1 MVFLFTLLLA
11 ACVSAKCFEPDI
23 AHPPPEYHVHDP
35 LLQEAF
41 ESINT
46 ALTVA
51 VAAPEHARS
60 SFSVEITSSKG
71 TLWSQH
77 HTARERNASRPDIPK
92 VNGDALYRI
101 ASITKTFTVL
111 GILYQHAAGN
121 LSLDATVN
129 TYLKELGEKSDGGIP
144 WKDITLRSL
153 ASQLSGLPRE
163 WAQGDLLNKNYE
175 ALDPSLLGLP
185 PMSRQGLPHCDE
197 YTPNYETPCTAK
209 GQLPDNPVWQQTA
222 NLVYSDLFKQ
232 LKKFAPLFAPNQKS
246 SYSNVA
252 FEILGLVLS
261 RVTNQTYES
270 YINKAIFKPLNMT
283 TSTLSTPADSTGVI
297 PAGSQYWDVQEGVQN
312 PTGGIYS
319 SSSDLSKYLR
329 YVLTHF
335 NAITHAVN
343 WLHPVSHSRGSN
355 TFYGMPWEIFTSD
368 RLLKESQ
375 RTVRVVTKSGGLPGY
390 TSIIM
395 AAPEYDLGITI
406 LVAGPNAIFAKIQT
420 IVLTTIIQVAEKIAI
435 QQLSNRYA
443 GTYSAAEPGLN
454 STVTLKADHRGLVV
468 TTWISNGTD
477 VFQSP
482 IVKDSL
488 PEHYY
493 AQLSPTLL
501 YRDEEKQRGEEW
513 RAMFVA
519 EREGPPDDFCIDD
532 WDMSSYAGIPLN
544 AAVFWDEQKDG
555 HFGTLELS
563 AFRVSLTRVTKEKG
577 WNGVN
582 EQQVME
588 L

>member
-1 MVFLFTLLLA
+1 MVLLVSLLFAALA
-11 ACVSAKCFEPDI
+11 GAKCFEPDI
-23 AHPPPEYHVHDP
+23 AHPPPEYNVHDP

-46 ALTVA
+46 ALTAA
-51 VAAPEHARS
+51 VAAPIHARS
-60 SFSVEITSSKG
+60 SFSVEITSSEE
-71 TLWSQH
+71 TLWSYH
-77 HTARERNASRPDIPK
+77 HTARERNASRPDIPE

-163 WAQGDLLNKNYE
+163 WAQGDLINQNYE
-175 ALDPSLLGLP
+175 KPNPSYLGLP
-185 PMSRQGLPHCDE
+185 PDVSRKGLPHCDE
-197 YTPNYETPCTAK
+197 YSPNFETPCTAR
-209 GQLPDNPVWQQTA
+209 
-222 NLVYSDLFKQ
+222 DLFKQ
-232 LKKFAPLFAPNQKS
+232 VNKLAPLFAPNQKS
-246 SYSNVA
+246 SYSNLA
-252 FEILGLVLS
+252 FELLGLVLS
-261 RVTNQTYES
+261 RVSNRTYEA
-270 YINKAIFKPLNMT
+270 YIDEAIFKPLNMS
-283 TSTLSTPADSTGVI
+283 TSTLSKPADSAGVI
-297 PAGSQYWDVQEGVQN
+297 PAGPQFWDVQEGVQN

-335 NAITHAVN
+335 NAITHAIN
-343 WLHPVSHSRGSN
+343 WLHPVSHSHGSN
-355 TFYGMPWEIFTSD
+355 SFYGMPWEIFTTD
-368 RLLKESQ
+368 RVLKDSN
-375 RTVRVVTKSGGLPGY
+375 RTIRVVSKSGGLPGY

-395 AAPEYDLGITI
+395 TVPEYDLGITI
-406 LVAGPNAIFAKIQT
+406 LIAGPGKIFAKIQS
-420 IVLTTIIQVAEKIAI
+420 IVLTTMIQVAEKIAI
-435 QQLSNRYA
+435 RQLSDRYA
-443 GTYSAAEPGLN
+443 GTYSAADPELN
-454 STVTLKADHRGLVV
+454 STVRLTADHRGLVI

-477 VFQSP
+477 VFESP
-482 IVKDSL
+482 IVKDGA

-501 YRDEEKQRGEEW
+501 YRDEETQQGEEW
-513 RAMFVA
+513 RAMFVE
-519 EREGPPDDFCIDD
+519 ERGGGPPDDFCIDD

-544 AAVFWDEQKDG
+544 AVAFWDEQEDG
-555 HFGTLELS
+555 QFGKLELS
-563 AFRVSLTRVTKEKG
+563 AFRVNLTRVDEKAG
-577 WNGVN
+577 KNR
-582 EQQVME
+582 EYDQQEAME

>member
-1 MVFLFTLLLA
+1 MVLLVSLLFAALA
-11 ACVSAKCFEPDI
+11 AAKCFEPDI
-23 AHPPPEYHVHDP
+23 AHPPPEYNVHDP

-46 ALTVA
+46 ALTAA
-51 VAAPEHARS
+51 VAAPIHARS
-60 SFSVEITSSKG
+60 SFSVEVTSSEE
-71 TLWSQH
+71 TLWSYH
-77 HTARERNASRPDIPK
+77 HTARERNASRPDIPE

-163 WAQGDLLNKNYE
+163 CK
-175 ALDPSLLGLP
+175 LP
-185 PMSRQGLPHCDE
+185 IDKKHNLFDGC
-197 YTPNYETPCTAK
+197 
-209 GQLPDNPVWQQTA
+209 QTEE
-222 NLVYSDLFKQ
+222 DLFKQ
-232 LKKFAPLFAPNQKS
+232 VNKLAPLFAPNQKS
-246 SYSNVA
+246 SYSNLA
-252 FEILGLVLS
+252 FELLGLVLS
-261 RVTNQTYES
+261 RVSNRTYEA
-270 YINKAIFKPLNMT
+270 YIDEAIFKPLNMS
-283 TSTLSTPADSTGVI
+283 TSTLSKPADSAGVI
-297 PAGSQYWDVQEGVQN
+297 PAGPQFWDVQEGVQN

-335 NAITHAVN
+335 NAITHAIN
-343 WLHPVSHSRGSN
+343 WLHPVSHSHGSSS
-355 TFYGMPWEIFTSD
+355 FYGMPWEIFTTD
-368 RLLKESQ
+368 RILPDSN
-375 RTVRVVTKSGGLPGY
+375 RTVRVVSKSGGLPGY

-395 AAPEYDLGITI
+395 SVPEYDLGITI
-406 LVAGPNAIFAKIQT
+406 LIAGPNKIFAKIQS
-420 IVLTTIIQVAEKIAI
+420 IVLTTMIQVAEKIAI
-435 QQLSNRYA
+435 RQLSDRYA
-443 GTYSAAEPGLN
+443 GTYSAADPKLN
-454 STVTLKADHRGLVV
+454 STVRLTADHRGLVV

-477 VFQSP
+477 VFESP
-482 IVKDSL
+482 IVKDGA

-501 YRDEEKQRGEEW
+501 YRNEQTQRGEEW
-513 RAMFVA
+513 RAMFVE
-519 EREGPPDDFCIDD
+519 ERGDGPPDDFCIDD

-544 AAVFWDEQKDG
+544 AVAFWDEQEDG
-555 HFGTLELS
+555 NFGTLELS
-563 AFRVSLTRVTKEKG
+563 AFRVNLTRVDEKG
-577 WNGVN
+577 GKNR
-582 EQQVME
+582 EYDQQEAME

>member
-1 MVFLFTLLLA
+1 MVLLVSLLFAALA
-11 ACVSAKCFEPDI
+11 GAKCFEPDI
-23 AHPPPEYHVHDP
+23 AHPPPEYNVHDP

-46 ALTVA
+46 ALTAA
-51 VAAPEHARS
+51 VAAPIHARS
-60 SFSVEITSSKG
+60 SFSVEVTSSEE
-71 TLWSQH
+71 TLWSYH
-77 HTARERNASRPDIPK
+77 HTARERNASRPDIPE

-163 WAQGDLLNKNYE
+163 CK
-175 ALDPSLLGLP
+175 LP
-185 PMSRQGLPHCDE
+185 IDKKHNLFDGC
-197 YTPNYETPCTAK
+197 
-209 GQLPDNPVWQQTA
+209 QTEE
-222 NLVYSDLFKQ
+222 DLFKQ
-232 LKKFAPLFAPNQKS
+232 VNKLAPLFAPNQKS
-246 SYSNVA
+246 SYSNLA
-252 FEILGLVLS
+252 FELLGLVLS
-261 RVTNQTYES
+261 RVSNRTYEA
-270 YINKAIFKPLNMT
+270 YIDEAIFKPLNMS
-283 TSTLSTPADSTGVI
+283 TSTLSKPADSAGVI
-297 PAGSQYWDVQEGVQN
+297 PAGPQFWDVQEGVQN

-335 NAITHAVN
+335 NAITHAIS
-343 WLHPVSHSRGSN
+343 WLHPVSHSHGSSS
-355 TFYGMPWEIFTSD
+355 FYGMPWEIFTTD
-368 RLLKESQ
+368 RILPDSN
-375 RTVRVVTKSGGLPGY
+375 RTVRVVSKSGGLPGY

-395 AAPEYDLGITI
+395 SVPEYDLGITI
-406 LVAGPNAIFAKIQT
+406 LIAGPNKIFAKIQS
-420 IVLTTIIQVAEKIAI
+420 IVLTTMIQVAEKIAI
-435 QQLSNRYA
+435 RQLSDRYA
-443 GTYSAAEPGLN
+443 GTYSAADPKLN
-454 STVTLKADHRGLVV
+454 STVRLTADHRGLVV

-477 VFQSP
+477 VFESP
-482 IVKDSL
+482 VVKDGA

-501 YRDEEKQRGEEW
+501 YRNEQTQRGEEW
-513 RAMFVA
+513 RAMFVE
-519 EREGPPDDFCIDD
+519 ERGDGPPDDFCIDD

-544 AAVFWDEQKDG
+544 AVAFWDEQEDG
-555 HFGTLELS
+555 NFGTLELS
-563 AFRVSLTRVTKEKG
+563 AFRVNLTRVDEKG
-577 WNGVN
+577 GKNR
-582 EQQVME
+582 EYDQQEAMQ